1 MCFPLCLSLTWPR
14 FQAPRSAV
22 SALGARGLGSWDGRV
37 CAVCSGSRVS
47 SRHHICGEGQA
58 SAGAH
63 PPTGPSVSGDAALY
77 RTLTTLARAL
87 GQYLLV
93 FSRLPS
99 HLHLPPEKERD
110 TVKFVVTTLEV
121 SRSSGTRAQSG
132 RKSEGAAHRGRSPLR
147 LNPRAVLA

>member
-1 MCFPLCLSLTWPR
+1 M
-14 FQAPRSAV
+14 
-22 SALGARGLGSWDGRV
+22 
-37 CAVCSGSRVS
+37 CAVCSRSRVS
-47 SRHHICGEGQA
+47 SRHHICREGQA
-58 SAGAH
+58 SAGAR
-63 PPTGPSVSGDAALY
+63 PPTGPSVSGVSALY
-77 RTLTTLARAL
+77 RTLTTLAQAQ

-121 SRSSGTRAQSG
+121 SRSWGTRAQSS
-132 RKSEGAAHRGRSPLR
+132 RKSQGAAHGGRSPLR